1 MNSTPCYFMRS
12 TLSFLDD
19 ESLTRT
25 IAKECASNDNCDS
38 LHVVKKSRLHGTL
51 CTWYVERSSP
61 PQREAFF

>member
-25 IAKECASNDNCDS
+25 IAKECASNDKYGS
-38 LHVVKKSRLHGTL
+38 LNFVKKSRLHGTL
-51 CTWYVERSSP
+51 YFGTWRSSP
-61 PQREAFF
+61 HQREAFF